1 MSAVSHIGHRAE
13 PSRLARGAW
22 ALAAV
27 CLFLA
32 IAIRIATGE
41 VTADEN
47 ALATLASQ
55 LGQMR
60 LYDQIEFSRGPL
72 VALYLQAVH
81 ALAGGSDPVL
91 AIRAGVIV
99 AWAVSAIVMWKVA
112 LRVSESP
119 MMAFLCLAAVMAN
132 GYLLEGRGSALLAA
146 SLCVAPLAAA
156 YAFHQAAVA
165 GPGRIRSAF
174 ASGFAFGL
182 AIAVAPSLAIVYSAL
197 LLGSLISP
205 RNEDPVVRLT
215 RIAVPS
221 AIGMAVGTLPLT
233 IYWAADPIAV
243 EASLLNP
250 VLAQLEHPFGVV
262 LHEVDLASWLPAL
275 LLAIVVVALGLTRR
289 PRVPMLPSDGVP
301 IVLACATVSAAG
313 FVATSGALPELATA
327 AFVALAVAAASWW
340 PSVRPTAIGAVRPVI
355 LVTTVAM
362 AVVAVLP
369 LASQVPHLADR
380 VPSLMVRIGLSPAMP
395 GARDADPGFASRLAA
410 E

>member
-1 MSAVSHIGHRAE
+1 MSAVSHIGHRAG

-27 CLFLA
+27 GLFLA
-32 IAIRIATGE
+32 IAVRIMTGE
-41 VTADEN
+41 VTAEER
-47 ALATLASQ
+47 ALADLASQ

-81 ALAGGSDPVL
+81 AVSGGSDPAL
-91 AIRAGVIV
+91 AIRAGVIL
-99 AWAVSAIVMWKVA
+99 AWAVSAIAVWKVA
-112 LRVSESP
+112 LRASASP
-119 MMAFLCLAAVMAN
+119 MMAFFCLAAVMAN
-132 GYLLEGRGSALLAA
+132 GYLLEGRGAALVAA

-156 YAFHQAAVA
+156 YAFQQAAVG

-174 ASGFAFGL
+174 ASGLAFGL
-182 AIAVAPSLAIVYSAL
+182 AIAIAPPLAIVYAAL
-197 LLGSLISP
+197 LFGSLISP

-221 AIGMAVGTLPLT
+221 AIGMAVGAMPLA
-233 IYWAADPIAV
+233 IYWAADPAAV

-250 VLAQLEHPFGVV
+250 VLAQLEQPVRV
-262 LHEVDLASWLPAL
+262 ALHEVDLASWLPAL
-275 LLAIVVVALGLTRR
+275 LLSIVVVALGATRQ
-289 PRVPMLPSDGVP
+289 PPLPMLPSDGVP
-301 IVLACATVSAAG
+301 IVLGSAAASAIG

-327 AFVALAVAAASWW
+327 MLVALAVASASWW
-340 PSVRPTAIGAVRPVI
+340 PLVRSTAIAAVRPVI
-355 LVTTVAM
+355 LLTSVAM

-369 LASQVPHLADR
+369 LATQAPNFADR
-380 VPSLMVRIGLSPAMP
+380 VPALMVRIGLAPAMP
-395 GARDADPGFASRLAA
+395 GVMGSALGSASRLAS